1 MPMDHL
7 FPYENYINLSDHW
20 ILYPNQTSN
29 ILYKISLSDSKHF
42 VIDGRDGVILS
53 LLNEELHTYQ
63 EFIVLIADLFSFPS
77 FSSTEKYLHALFVKL
92 NKDEDVIVN
101 SPTKIEVRNSYNP
114 DDFIIEKN
122 TFLYPKR
129 MKTPIRL
136 LIFPTGKCT
145 TDCIYCYADLK
156 NLRKR
161 KDMSIEQWR
170 IIFEQARELG
180 IKTIDISGGDIFAR
194 NDAVEFICELIKYD
208 FLFFLSTKSY
218 ISGLQAKA
226 ISDAGFNKHIH
237 GVRREVQLSVDCGD
251 NEISKILVRRD
262 NYLERMK
269 KTAVHL
275 MNAGISPKV
284 KSVITPLNAEHVKEV
299 IMIFKELGI
308 KEFQITKYDA
318 SLYRHKEK
326 YELTPEQENYIKSA
340 MKEIASANPD
350 INIQGNLII
359 HSEQE
364 ELSGISKTFH
374 EEGESNRPQTV
385 RAEKSIYDTT
395 GCSAGRTMLG
405 ITPDGQ
411 ACLCEQMKME
421 EPFVFGDFKKQS
433 IMELWNSPEI
443 KQICFPKKDNFLNTP
458 CYDCDLFKECVIING
473 QCFRD
478 NYFGRNPDKKKGNLF
493 HQTNNCYQQ
502 QQNKV

>member
-1 MPMDHL
+1 MDHL
-7 FPYENYINLSDHW
+7 FPYNNYIHLSDQW

-29 ILYKISLSDSKHF
+29 ILYKISLLESKHF

-53 LLNEELHTYQ
+53 LLNEELQTYQ

-77 FSSTEKYLHALFVKL
+77 FSSAEKYLHALFVTF

-101 SPTKIEVRNSYNP
+101 SSTKIAVRNNYNP

-122 TFLYPKR
+122 TFLYPER

-218 ISGLQAKA
+218 ISASQAKA
-226 ISDAGFNKHIH
+226 ISDAGFNKPIH
-237 GVRREVQLSVDCGD
+237 GVRREIQLSVDCSD
-251 NEISKILVRRD
+251 DKISKILVRRD
-262 NYLERMK
+262 NYVERMK
-269 KTAVHL
+269 ETAVNL
-275 MNAGISPKV
+275 INAGIKPRI
-284 KSVITPLNAEHVKEV
+284 KSVITSINTEHVKDV
-299 IMIFKELGI
+299 IQIFNEIGI
-308 KEFQITKYDA
+308 TEFQISKYDA

-326 YELTPEQENYIKSA
+326 FELTPERENYINSA
-340 MKEIASANPD
+340 IKEIVSAYPD
-350 INIQGNLII
+350 IIIEGNLVPPI
-359 HSEQE
+359 QQD
-364 ELSGISKTFH
+364 ELLQI
-374 EEGESNRPQTV
+374 PQTINNDGDTSSTETA
-385 RAEKSIYDTT
+385 RTEKSIFQSV
-395 GCSAGRTMLG
+395 GCSAGRTTLG

-421 EPFVFGDFKKQS
+421 EPYAFGDFKKQS
-433 IMELWNSPEI
+433 ILELWNSPEL

-458 CYDCDLFKECVIING
+458 CYDCDLFEECVIING

-493 HQTNNCYQQ
+493 HQTNNCFKRQQ
-502 QQNKV
+502 QKI